1 MKANSITIFCPMA
14 MLDKH
19 IICIN
24 VLVLL
29 FVSGLVSCL
38 NCITSQHS

>member
-1 MKANSITIFCPMA
+1 MKANSITIVCPME

-29 FVSGLVSCL
+29 FVSGPVSCE
-38 NCITSQHS
+38 N